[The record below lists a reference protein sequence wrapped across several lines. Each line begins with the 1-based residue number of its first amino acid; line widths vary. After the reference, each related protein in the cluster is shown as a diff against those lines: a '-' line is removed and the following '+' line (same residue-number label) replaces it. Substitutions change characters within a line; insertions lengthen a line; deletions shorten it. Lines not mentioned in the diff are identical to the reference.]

1 MNVIQ
6 RLKEKLARKDEEM
19 TAEMAK
25 KDKENAALREEIAR
39 LQLALQK
46 H

>member
-1 MNVIQ
+1 MNIIQ
-6 RLKEKLARKDEEM
+6 RLKEGLARKDEEM
-19 TAEMAK
+19 AAKMAK
-25 KDKENAALREEIAR
+25 KDKENAILREEIAR